1 MGQGGFITEADTLA
15 SANSPDEKESL
26 PMRRFAA
33 LSFALLLAG
42 CAGNES
48 FNQWFGLGTDV
59 ARNMGYGDSAQAAS
73 GIKQALD
80 LGSQRASTSLSV
92 QDGYRAM
99 GYPLSLPAGLQP
111 VADTL
116 RKAGLGSYVTR
127 VESAMN
133 RGAEQAA
140 AEALPVFQQAIRNMT
155 IQDAL
160 GIITGG
166 DSAATDYFRGQTESM
181 LRQRYQPI
189 IKSNLESTGFYSQYK
204 SMLDIYNSLPLTS
217 RPNLDVEDHLMNQS
231 LNALFGRMAAEEKM
245 IREAP
250 VARGSALIGAVFGQ
264 PSR

>member
-1 MGQGGFITEADTLA
+1 MHRAV
-15 SANSPDEKESL
+15 
-26 PMRRFAA
+26 A
-33 LSFALLLAG
+33 LSLVLLLTG
-42 CAGNES
+42 CAGNDA

-59 ARNMGYGDSAQAAS
+59 ARNMGYGDSAQMAN

-80 LGSQRASTSLSV
+80 LGSQRASGSLSV
-92 QDGYRAM
+92 TDGYRAM
-99 GYPLSLPAGLQP
+99 GYPLNLPAGLQP

-116 RKAGLGSYVTR
+116 RKAGMGSYVTR
-127 VESAMN
+127 VETAMN

-160 GIITGG
+160 GIVTGG
-166 DSAATDYFRGQTESM
+166 DSAATDYFRGQTEAM

-189 IKSNLESTGFYSQYK
+189 LRSNLESTGFYSQYK
-204 SMLDIYNSLPLTS
+204 SMLDIYNSLPLTN

-231 LNALFGRMAAEEKM
+231 LNALFGRMAAEEKL

-264 PSR
+264 QNR